1 MEINLSS
8 KNLFWSLL
16 NVVLIV
22 GLIFAVRVLI
32 FGSYLPP
39 SGRTITVSGDGK
51 VTVTPDIAMI
61 SFSVVTQGKEPET
74 IQEENTEK
82 MNEVI
87 SFIKEQGIEAKD
99 IKTANYN
106 LSPQYDY
113 GRRPDIYPP
122 PPPKIVGYTLTQ
134 TVLLKV
140 RDFEKVPAILGVLP
154 DLGINQIEQLSFE
167 VEDPDRYLN
176 EARKEAFEKA
186 RDKAKAMA
194 AFSGTRIR
202 RVVTFSESFGGPIPY
217 RLYAAEALGK
227 GGDLGGEVPPVIEPG
242 SQDVTVNVSVTYEIR

>member
-1 MEINLSS
+1 MNLAS

-16 NVVLIV
+16 NLVLII
-22 GLIFAVRVLI
+22 GLIFGARVLI

-87 SFIKEQGIEAKD
+87 SFIKEQGIEPKD
-99 IKTANYN
+99 IKTSNYN
-106 LSPQYDY
+106 LYPQYDY

-122 PPPKIVGYTLTQ
+122 PPPKIIGYTLTQ
-134 TVLLKV
+134 TVQVKV
-140 RDFEKVPAILGVLP
+140 RDLGKVAPILGGLP
-154 DLGINQIEQLSFE
+154 ERGINQIDTVSFD
-167 VEDPDRYLN
+167 VEDPDEYLN
-176 EARKEAFEKA
+176 QAREEAFKKA
-186 RDKAKAMA
+186 RDKADAMA
-194 AFSGTRIR
+194 KFNGTRVR
-202 RVVTFSESFGGPIPY
+202 RVVTFSESFGGYPIPFL
-217 RLYAAEALGK
+217 RAEALGK
-227 GGDLGGEVPPVIEPG
+227 GGDLGGELPPVIEPG
-242 SQDVTVNVSVTYEIR
+242 SQEMTVNVSVTYEIR